1 MAASGLRL
9 GLSLADLKGMGNTVL
24 ANLITEWNRPP
35 GDGGAGGPRVREA
48 TQADIN
54 SILM

>member
-9 GLSLADLKGMGNTVL
+9 GLSLADLKAMGNTVL
-24 ANLITEWNRPP
+24 SNLITEWNRTPDD
-35 GDGGAGGPRVREA
+35 GDAGRPRVRDA
-48 TQADIN
+48 TQADIK